1 MNENMLA
8 DSPDIYRKS
17 RLFYIIEAAVEY
29 FLSTFVAG
37 AYLAKMTSAIGIK
50 DSLTGII
57 TAFVSLGFGFQI
69 FALLLAVSSLITIIM
84 IRYCIMEFRC
94 MRVIGKIDEVLM
106 EQAEERYDRIWRSFA
121 PILSINAFLMFLMI
135 VFPAFMAEAVLL
147 PVFGACT
154 GYFVI
159 VTNVKMFLNATQKRT
174 GLSKVLDGVGLYIG
188 IITAYSISAF
198 SCLLMVK

>member
-1 MNENMLA
+1 MSNNDEKK
-8 DSPDIYRKS
+8 PGKI
-17 RLFYIIEAAVEY
+17 EY
-29 FLSTFVAG
+29 FELREKRLKLVYKVLYAVVAIWITSIISIG
-37 AYLAKMTSAIGIK
+37 GQDMTRDA
-50 DSLTGII
+50 
-57 TAFVSLGFGFQI
+57 API
-69 FALLLAVSSLITIIM
+69 FAFLLAVSSLITIIM

-121 PILSINAFLMFLMI
+121 PILSINAFLMFIMI

-159 VTNVKMFLNATQKRT
+159 VTNVKMFLKATQKRA
-174 GLSKVLDGVGLYIG
+174 GDSKVLDSIGLYIG

>member
-1 MNENMLA
+1 MSNNDEK
-8 DSPDIYRKS
+8 KS
-17 RLFYIIEAAVEY
+17 GKIEYFELREKRLKLVYKVLYAVVAIWVTSIISIGGQDMTRAAVP
-29 FLSTFVAG
+29 
-37 AYLAKMTSAIGIK
+37 
-50 DSLTGII
+50 
-57 TAFVSLGFGFQI
+57 I

>member
-1 MNENMLA
+1 MSNNDEKKPGKIEYFEL
-8 DSPDIYRKS
+8 REK
-17 RLFYIIEAAVEY
+17 RLKLVYKVLYAVVAIWVTSIISIGGQDMTRAAVP
-29 FLSTFVAG
+29 
-37 AYLAKMTSAIGIK
+37 
-50 DSLTGII
+50 
-57 TAFVSLGFGFQI
+57 I

-188 IITAYSISAF
+188 IITAYSISVF

>member
-1 MNENMLA
+1 MSNNDEKK
-8 DSPDIYRKS
+8 PGKI
-17 RLFYIIEAAVEY
+17 EY
-29 FLSTFVAG
+29 FELREKRLRLVYKVLYAVVVIWVASIISIG
-37 AYLAKMTSAIGIK
+37 GQDMTRDAAPVF
-50 DSLTGII
+50 
-57 TAFVSLGFGFQI
+57 AF
-69 FALLLAVSSLITIIM
+69 LLAVSSLVTIVM

-94 MRVIGKIDEVLM
+94 MRVIGKIDEALM

-135 VFPAFMAEAVLL
+135 VFPAFMAEAILL
-147 PVFGACT
+147 SVFGACT

-174 GLSKVLDGVGLYIG
+174 GLSKILDGVGLYIG
-188 IITAYSISAF
+188 IITAYSICAF